1 VRTRRLGNDPQLQK
15 VTKPAPLS
23 LGSKG
28 SGVAQVQ
35 DLLVSIGFKLPKSM
49 SSKGADGVFGAE
61 TEKAVK
67 EFQQANGLKV
77 DGFVGP
83 ATLEM
88 LEQIIEKKPGL
99 ESPDPGRE
107 ALLNQFDVAAPASQ
121 KRSVYQ

>member
-15 VTKPAPLS
+15 VTGPVPLS
-23 LGSKG
+23 RGSKG

-35 DLLVSIGFKLPKSM
+35 DLLASIGFKLPSSM
-49 SSKGADGVFGAE
+49 SSKGADGVYGAE

-67 EFQQANGLKV
+67 EFQVANNLKA

-88 LEQIIEKKPGL
+88 LEQVIEKNPGL
-99 ESPDPGRE
+99 ESPDPGKE
-107 ALLNQFDVAAPASQ
+107 ALLNQFDLSAPASQ
-121 KRSVYQ
+121 KRSVYL